1 MKEGG
6 DVLLNEKD
14 YGILAELFF
23 FMVSQ
28 EGCLCQASGDLRE
41 VGLKKGHT
49 HISRI
54 AVPSP

>member
-1 MKEGG
+1 MS
-6 DVLLNEKD
+6 LLNEKD
-14 YGILAELFF
+14 YGILAELFL

-41 VGLKKGHT
+41 VGLEKGHT